1 MAEIDIEVKQGILET
16 YHNYPYKSPQVF
28 GEFIDNAIQSYEDNK
43 NILTSEPYYKLKV
56 DITIDWETSPEDNI
70 VRAKTITI
78 EDNSAGMTTEKF
90 AEAFKSADNS
100 YVKLG
105 LNEFGVGMKVAA
117 CWLGKKW
124 RVETKS
130 LAEPETHILEID
142 VEKVSRENLKLLTSY
157 DIIEPLRKHGTKI
170 VINDMWPQTQIK
182 KDSLDYLIKGIASIY
197 RYFIRR
203 GEIEISVNDNVLTF
217 DKYEVLKA
225 SPYTDPDAEE
235 VEWTSNVNLQMG
247 RYGVS
252 GFVSLLKDMD
262 NEKRGVVIMRNHRVV
277 MGFDPADRTIGKS
290 LMGQIGSN
298 KYRRV
303 FGELEVTG
311 FEVAFGKN
319 QVIDLDQLESLMKAV
334 AGKLRVNGVNLLTQ
348 CDKYKKKSRR
358 APTPKPAPVPTPNP
372 TPLPNPAPVPGS
384 APSPQPTPK
393 SPEIPGGRVSEP
405 ASVPPPSSVFPKE
418 SGFKFGG
425 IDYKIRMEEGTNSQE
440 LFWNDLSLKSEN
452 ILRCKVN
459 LQHPF
464 FEAYGKPSKA
474 LIAIIKALSI
484 AKFKATIDSSPVS
497 AMMND
502 FNQIISSQ
510 TIQE

>member
-1 MAEIDIEVKQGILET
+1 MAEIDIEVKQGVLET

-28 GEFIDNAIQSYEDNK
+28 GEFIDNAIQSFEDNK
-43 NILTSEPYYKLKV
+43 NILTADPNYKLKV
-56 DITIDWETSPEDNI
+56 EITIDWEPSPEDNI

-90 AEAFKSADNS
+90 AYAFKSADRS
-100 YVKLG
+100 TVRIG
-105 LNEFGVGMKVAA
+105 LNEFGMGMKVAA

-130 LAEPETHILEID
+130 LAEPETHVLEID
-142 VEKVSRENLKLLTSY
+142 VEKVSRENLKKLTSHET
-157 DIIEPLRKHGTKI
+157 IEPSRKHGTKI
-170 VINDMWPQTQIK
+170 VISEMWPQTQIK
-182 KDSLDYLIKGIASIY
+182 KDSEDYLIKGIASIY

-203 GEIEISVNDNVLTF
+203 GEIEIAVNEHILSF

-225 SPYTDPDAEE
+225 SPYTDPDSPE

-247 RYGVS
+247 KYGVS

-262 NEKRGVVIMRNHRVV
+262 EEKRGVVIMRNHRVV
-277 MGFDPADRTIGKS
+277 MGFDPADRTIGKAF
-290 LMGQIGSN
+290 MGQAGSN

-319 QVIDLDQLESLMKAV
+319 QVIDLDQLETLMKAV
-334 AGKLRVNGVNLLTQ
+334 AGKLKVNGVNLLTQ
-348 CDKYKKKSRR
+348 CGKYTKKKKS
-358 APTPKPAPVPTPNP
+358 PTPTPTPSPTPTPAP
-372 TPLPNPAPVPGS
+372 
-384 APSPQPTPK
+384 APSPTPTPTPTPIPMPTPPAG
-393 SPEIPGGRVSEP
+393 SGGAIPAPE
-405 ASVPPPSSVFPKE
+405 PPQSTSIFPKE
-418 SGFKFGG
+418 SKFKFGG
-425 IDYKIRMEEGTNSQE
+425 IEYKMKMEEGTESSE
-440 LFWNDLSLKSEN
+440 LFWNDLSQKSEN
-452 ILRCKVN
+452 TLRCKVN

-464 FEAYGKPSKA
+464 FEAYGKPTKA

-484 AKFKATIDSSPVS
+484 AKFKATIDSSSAS

-510 TIQE
+510 TVQD

>member
-1 MAEIDIEVKQGILET
+1 MAEIDIEVKQGVLET

-28 GEFIDNAIQSYEDNK
+28 GEFIDNAIQSYEDSK
-43 NILTSEPYYKLKV
+43 NVLSSEPNYVLKV
-56 DITIDWETSPEDNI
+56 DIKIEWETSPEDNI

-90 AEAFKSADNS
+90 AEAFKSADKNTIRF
-100 YVKLG
+100 G
-105 LNEFGVGMKVAA
+105 MNEFGMGMKIAA

-142 VEKVSRENLKLLTSY
+142 VEKVSNENLKKLTSHETI
-157 DIIEPLRKHGTKI
+157 DTSRKHGTKI
-170 VINDMWPQTQIK
+170 TISDMWPQTQIK
-182 KDSLDYLIKGIASIY
+182 KDNEDYLINGIASIY

-203 GEIEISVNDNVLTF
+203 GEIVISVNENVLTF
-217 DKYEVLKA
+217 DKYEVLKVA
-225 SPYTDPDAEE
+225 PYTDPNAPDI
-235 VEWTSNVNLQMG
+235 EWSKNVSFPMG
-247 RYGVS
+247 KYSVS
-252 GFVSLLKDMD
+252 GFVALLKDMD
-262 NEKRGVVIMRNHRVV
+262 EEKRGVVIMRNHRVV
-277 MGFDPADRTIGKS
+277 MGFDPSDRTIGKS
-290 LMGQIGSN
+290 FMGQVGSS

-319 QVIDLDQLESLMKAV
+319 QVIDLDQLEALMKAV
-334 AGKLRVNGVNLLTQ
+334 AGKLVINGVNLLTQ
-348 CDKYKKKSRR
+348 CDKYKKKAKNSPTGSLTPSPVPTST
-358 APTPKPAPVPTPNP
+358 PTPTPVPTPSPSPIP
-372 TPLPNPAPVPGS
+372 TPDSPVIHGGGVIEQTPTT
-384 APSPQPTPK
+384 PQPT
-393 SPEIPGGRVSEP
+393 
-405 ASVPPPSSVFPKE
+405 SVFPKE
-418 SGFKFGG
+418 SIFKFGG
-425 IDYKIRMEEGTNSQE
+425 IDYKIRMEEGTESSE
-440 LFWNDLSLKSEN
+440 LFWNDLSQKSEN

-474 LIAIIKALSI
+474 LMAFIKALSI
-484 AKFKATIDSSPVS
+484 AKFKATIDSSSAS

-502 FNQIISSQ
+502 FNQIITSQ

>member
-1 MAEIDIEVKQGILET
+1 MAEIDIEVKQGVFET

-28 GEFIDNAIQSYEDNK
+28 GEFIDNAIQSFEDNK
-43 NILTSEPYYKLKV
+43 NILTADPNYKLKV
-56 DITIDWETSPEDNI
+56 EITIDWESSPEDNI

-90 AEAFKSADNS
+90 ADAFKSADRS
-100 YVKLG
+100 TIRIG
-105 LNEFGVGMKVAA
+105 LNEFGMGMKVAA

-130 LAEPETHILEID
+130 LAEPETHVLEID
-142 VEKVSRENLKLLTSY
+142 VEKVSKDNLKKLTSHET
-157 DIIEPLRKHGTKI
+157 IEPTREHGTKI
-170 VINDMWPQTQIK
+170 IISEMWPQTQIK
-182 KDSLDYLIKGIASIY
+182 KDSEDSLIKGIASIY

-203 GEIEISVNDNVLTF
+203 GEIEITVNEQILSF

-225 SPYTDPDAEE
+225 SPYTAPDSPE
-235 VEWTSNVNLQMG
+235 VEWTSKVNLQMG

-262 NEKRGVVIMRNHRVV
+262 EEKRGVVIMRNHRVV
-277 MGFDPADRTIGKS
+277 MGFDPADRTIGKAF
-290 LMGQIGSN
+290 MGQAGSN

-319 QVIDLDQLESLMKAV
+319 QVIDLDQLETLMKAV
-334 AGKLRVNGVNLLTQ
+334 AGKLKVNGVNLLTQ
-348 CDKYKKKSRR
+348 CGKYTKKKKSSNPPTNPSP
-358 APTPKPAPVPTPNP
+358 APTPTPTPSPAPTPTLTPTPPAGGGNSTPAP
-372 TPLPNPAPVPGS
+372 TPEP
-384 APSPQPTPK
+384 PQPT
-393 SPEIPGGRVSEP
+393 
-405 ASVPPPSSVFPKE
+405 SVFPKE
-418 SGFKFGG
+418 GKFKFGG
-425 IDYKIRMEEGTNSQE
+425 IDYKIRMEEGTESSE
-440 LFWNDLSLKSEN
+440 LFWNDLSQKSEN

-464 FEAYGKPSKA
+464 FQAYGKPSKA
-474 LIAIIKALSI
+474 LFAIIKALSI
-484 AKFKATIDSSPVS
+484 AKYKATIDSSSAS

-510 TIQE
+510 TVQD